1 MGMAA
6 AVPMGFKEHTMKLIV
21 LDRDGVINYD
31 CDHYI
36 KTVAEWIPLPGAL
49 DAIARLSQ
57 AGWTVAV
64 ATNQSGLARGYYTV
78 PTLESM
84 HQVLRDAVQ
93 QRGGHLGLITYC
105 PHGPDDGCS
114 CRKPLSGLLE
124 QVAEHYQTSLEGV
137 WFVGDS
143 LRDLQAAIPVRAQ
156 PVLVCTGKGEKTR
169 SQQLPDNTLIFADLS
184 AVADHLLR

>member
-1 MGMAA
+1 MQ
-6 AVPMGFKEHTMKLIV
+6 LIV

-31 CDHYI
+31 SDDFI
-36 KTVAEWIPLPGAL
+36 KSVQEWIPLPGAL

-57 AGWTVAV
+57 AGWTVAI
-64 ATNQSGLARGYYTV
+64 ATNQSGLARGYYSV

-84 HQVLRDAVQ
+84 HQVLRDEVQ
-93 QRGGHLGLITYC
+93 KRGGHLGLISYC

-114 CRKPLSGLLE
+114 CRKPLPGLL
-124 QVAEHYQTSLEGV
+124 QQIAEHYQVTLDGV

-143 LRDLQAAIPVRAQ
+143 LRDLQAAAAVNAQ

-169 SQQLPDNTLIFADLS
+169 AQALPEHTLTFADLS
-184 AVADHLLR
+184 AVADHLLL

>member
-1 MGMAA
+1 MQ
-6 AVPMGFKEHTMKLIV
+6 LII

-31 CDHYI
+31 SDDYI
-36 KTVAEWIPLPGAL
+36 KSVDEWIALPGAL
-49 DAIARLSQ
+49 DAIARLSR

-78 PTLESM
+78 PVLESM

-105 PHGPDDGCS
+105 PHGPDDHCS
-114 CRKPLSGLLE
+114 CRKPLPGLLE
-124 QVAEHYQTSLEGV
+124 QVAQHYQTSLDGV

-143 LRDLQAAIPVRAQ
+143 LRDLQAAVAVNAQ
-156 PVLVCTGKGEKTR
+156 PVLVCTGKGELTR
-169 SQQLPDNTLIFADLS
+169 AQAVPSNTLIFADLS
-184 AVADHLLR
+184 AVADQLLS